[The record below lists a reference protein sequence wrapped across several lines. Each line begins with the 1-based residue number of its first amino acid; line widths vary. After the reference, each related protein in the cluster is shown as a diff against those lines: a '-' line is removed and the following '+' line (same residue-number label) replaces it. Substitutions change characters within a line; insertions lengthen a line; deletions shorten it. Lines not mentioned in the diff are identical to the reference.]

1 MLNALRASMQK
12 VTVVSIKDAGYYK
25 GEISGGTVSV
35 TLQRGG
41 DFVSCDGMLTF
52 EEADVEDYFDE
63 WVACAVAGEEGYS
76 AMLGEGDNVVMY
88 SN

>member
-1 MLNALRASMQK
+1 MQ
-12 VTVVSIKDAGYYK
+12 VQVVSVKAAGFYRDAQ
-25 GEISGGTVSV
+25 ISGSTVNV

-41 DFVSCDGMLTF
+41 DFVSCDGILIF
-52 EEADVEDYFDE
+52 EEADIEDYFDE

-76 AMLGEGDNVVMY
+76 AMIGKGDKTVMY

>member
-1 MLNALRASMQK
+1 MELLKKTFTIK
-12 VTVVSIKDAGYYK
+12 VKVVSITDAGYYE
-25 GEISGGTVSV
+25 GEISGSTVNV

-41 DFVSCDGMLTF
+41 DFVSCDGILIF
-52 EEADVEDYFDE
+52 EEADIEDYFDE
-63 WVACAVAGEEGYS
+63 WVACAVAGEQGFS

>member
-1 MLNALRASMQK
+1 MQK
-12 VTVVSIKDAGYYK
+12 VQIVKVEDAGTYK
-25 GEISGGTVSV
+25 GEGYTYGGTVNV

-41 DFVSCDGMLTF
+41 DFVSCDGILIF
-52 EEADVEDYFDE
+52 EEADIEDYFDE

-76 AMLGEGDNVVMY
+76 AMIGEGDKTVMY